1 MNKELMISSLKK
13 LAKNEWSKRTLSDAA
28 YKVYQQTGKL
38 PKGLQGWRPLKAFT
52 PKMLATGPTPAA
64 GLVSSLLI
72 GGLIGKAM
80 EKNLPVSDFK
90 SGRSAGRKAFN
101 KKKKDK

>member
-1 MNKELMISSLKK
+1 MNSLTIKSLGN
-13 LAKNEWSKRTLSDAA
+13 LAKNEWAKRTLSDAA
-28 YKVYQQTGKL
+28 WKAYQQTGKL

-52 PKMLATGPTPAA
+52 PKMLATGPTPVA

-80 EKNLPVSDFK
+80 EKHLPVSNFQ
-90 SGRSAGRKAFN
+90 SGRAEGRKAFN
-101 KKKKDK
+101 NKKK

>member
-1 MNKELMISSLKK
+1 MIKSLKD

-28 YKVYQQTGKL
+28 WKVYQQTGKL

-64 GLVSSLLI
+64 GLISSLLI

-80 EKNLPVSDFK
+80 EKNLPVSNFQ
-90 SGRSAGRKAFN
+90 SGRGEGRAAFNN
-101 KKKKDK
+101 KKK

>member
-1 MNKELMISSLKK
+1 MIRSLKD

-28 YKVYQQTGKL
+28 WKVYQQTGKL

-64 GLVSSLLI
+64 GLISTLLI

-80 EKNLPVSDFK
+80 EKNLPISNFK
-90 SGRSAGRKAFN
+90 SARGEGRAAFNN
-101 KKKKDK
+101 KKK